1 MIAACVAEMASAI
14 PSAAS
19 VYHWASVTGGQKYG
33 RVIGYFAGWYVGTI
47 AAQLHITDPM
57 QVESLRLDIRYSVHV
72 IVSRQSDR
80 QHVRPLPS
88 RLYIRALARLRR
100 LYDHHVDVLS
110 RRHVRQPRTPNT
122 DQTRPGPDSVR
133 LLHHYPGVCHY
144 AVADG

>member
-33 RVIGYFAGWYVGTI
+33 RVIGYFAGWYVAVI
-47 AAQLHITDPM
+47 AAQLQVTHSM
-57 QVESLRLDIRYSVHV
+57 QVESFRLDIRCSVYV
-72 IVSRQSDR
+72 VFSRQSDR

-100 LYDHHVDVLS
+100 LYDHHVGVLS
-110 RRHVRQPRTPNT
+110 CCHVRQPRTPNSE
-122 DQTRPGPDSVR
+122 QNRSGPDSVR
-133 LLHHYPGVCHY
+133 LLHHYPGLCHY